1 MGGFTNLQFE
11 KEEDFSNNTL
21 ASDFSDSLQ

>member
-1 MGGFTNLQFE
+1 MGGFTNLHFE
-11 KEEDFSNNTL
+11 KEEDFSSNTL